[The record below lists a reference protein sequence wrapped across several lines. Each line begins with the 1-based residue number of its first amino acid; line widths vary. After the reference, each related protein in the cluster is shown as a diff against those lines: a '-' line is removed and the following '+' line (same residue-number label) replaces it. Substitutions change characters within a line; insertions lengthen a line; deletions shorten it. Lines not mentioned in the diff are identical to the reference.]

1 MLIFTT
7 DKPRLQHH
15 FEKDKVLFSYHL
27 GDLDDFYWDNCQWAV
42 DYADR
47 ARIEECIL
55 IYTGCKVPSIMA
67 FGVSERFDGLLEQMI
82 PLMPPKFYCHFFKN
96 SRKKFLDAFK
106 ESSLGSFYKMQL
118 QTFHKVENKD
128 GHNIVQLDKTHIP
141 ELESL
146 YERAYPE
153 NYFIEK
159 MLETGKYYGVIIDNK
174 IVSVTG
180 VHVDS
185 DKYKVAVLGNI
196 TTDPEYR
203 GKGLATIVT
212 SHLLEKLTADEKLV
226 CLNVR
231 SDNPAA
237 IASYK
242 KLGFVKVHDYEESL
256 FELK

>member
-7 DKPRLQHH
+7 DKPRLQYH

-47 ARIEECIL
+47 AKIEECIL
-55 IYTGCKVPSIMA
+55 IYTGCKVPSVMA

-82 PLMPPKFYCHFFKN
+82 PLLPPKFYCHFFQEY
-96 SRKKFLDAFK
+96 REKFLTVYK
-106 ESSLGSFYKMQL
+106 ESPLGDFYKMQL
-118 QTFHKVENKD
+118 QSFNKVENIDSYKIIKLNNS
-128 GHNIVQLDKTHIP
+128 HTK

-146 YERAYPE
+146 YTRAYPE

-159 MLETGKYYGVIIDNK
+159 MLETGKYYGIEINNK

-196 TTDPEYR
+196 TTDPDYQ
-203 GKGLATIVT
+203 GKGLATVVT
-212 SHLLEKLTADEKLV
+212 SHLLEELTTEEKLV